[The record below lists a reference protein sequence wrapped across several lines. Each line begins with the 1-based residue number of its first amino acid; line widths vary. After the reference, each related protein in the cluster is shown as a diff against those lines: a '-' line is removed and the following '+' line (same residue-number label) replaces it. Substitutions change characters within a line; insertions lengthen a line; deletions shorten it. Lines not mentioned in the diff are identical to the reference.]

1 VLRVEKKRKPQHCL
15 RGLSVRGGW
24 EEGGCRPRTS
34 HQSERKRKA
43 NKPSLS
49 APAEIACDTTRDV
62 FRPDLNG
69 FVTDSGR
76 ASRSRGFAR
85 RSAPRYIETKST
97 VASQPPSCGC

>member
-43 NKPSLS
+43 NKHLHCRLQRRS
-49 APAEIACDTTRDV
+49 PATLHAMCFVPISSEGE
-62 FRPDLNG
+62 NG

-76 ASRSRGFAR
+76 ASRAAVRA
-85 RSAPRYIETKST
+85 K
-97 VASQPPSCGC
+97 